1 LPSKFQDFPGPST
14 KISRTFQVLEILSTE
29 FQDFPGGVGTL
40 STALTAETFLVA
52 EGISF
57 EN

>member
-29 FQDFPGGVGTL
+29 FQDFPGVGTL

>member
-1 LPSKFQDFPGPST
+1 M
-14 KISRTFQVLEILSTE
+14 EILSTE
-29 FQDFPGGVGTL
+29 FQDYPGGVGTL